1 MKAPSGHAVVVPI
14 RSFTA
19 AKTRLASVLSDA
31 ERRALAR
38 HCAKVVL
45 RAAQPLTVYVVCDDA
60 EVAEWAR
67 THGASVVSPGISG
80 LNEAAAAG
88 RAAARDDGYRSA
100 IIVHADLPRVES
112 LVPLTTEDAD
122 VVIVPDRHGDG
133 TNALVVPTG
142 GEFDFR
148 YGPGSSDAHRHE
160 AARLGLTWRLLQRA
174 DVALDLDTIDDL
186 RAAGLDAA
194 SLPSS
199 D

>member
-1 MKAPSGHAVVVPI
+1 
-14 RSFTA
+14 
-19 AKTRLASVLSDA
+19 
-31 ERRALAR
+31 
-38 HCAKVVL
+38 
-45 RAAQPLTVYVVCDDA
+45 
-60 EVAEWAR
+60 
-67 THGASVVSPGISG
+67 
-80 LNEAAAAG
+80 
-88 RAAARDDGYRSA
+88 
-100 IIVHADLPRVES
+100 
-112 LVPLTTEDAD
+112 
-122 VVIVPDRHGDG
+122 VIVPDRHGDG

-160 AARLGLTWRLLQRA
+160 ATRLGLTWRLVQRA